1 MAAFAGVIPVSEAGT
16 ELRIF
21 ALDGAVIG
29 DELLE
34 RLVHGAPPAERP
46 HPKELLRTAE
56 TLREAGD
63 LEGASDALL
72 ECADACQTRL
82 LDAMELDTGCLWTL
96 ARASAALVDVSA
108 RRGDWAT
115 CRAAAC
121 DAMASSE
128 TLLDIF
134 PACDFEIARVVARA
148 IAVATVS
155 AGETEK
161 GEQFLR
167 LARRV
172 FEEAAERGEPWM
184 ASPVGRA
191 AERSVKH
198 MLWRVGSA
206 EPECAEGATQEPR
219 GGREFDTPKPRR
231 ALQQSADTPPQKP
244 RRALRDL
251 ANTPLER
258 ALRAGKQPA
267 RKPPPPRRAALPK
280 EAVVPAAGFMSLEDA
295 AAFSAAGRGTAV
307 AFDVAARR
315 ELQGAHGGFEPRRG
329 DDGDCSIC
337 LEKLADGDDVTTV
350 LRCGHAFHANCL
362 DAWLRRKFSCPLCKS
377 RARRRS
383 RVSDALLASPRRPLV
398 REALRDV
405 RGGRGATWTLAR
417 DAHAT
422 THCARVATGL
432 STQAVAAGP
441 VLVAGP
447 GLRRRALAAF
457 GAAGRVLE
465 DLDFECGRVVDT
477 TAFAAPLRCS
487 LVGSAPVQ
495 PGDRRSWVV
504 EVVEPCP
511 GRSYLAVGLGL
522 DGTRR
527 LESFAVVGR
536 RDGACRR
543 GSVLRQTAWLFRVGE
558 RPTLCRERGPAS
570 FSSSGAFKFAESREE
585 RHARPLAAGDQVRVF
600 VDSSPGAELL
610 RVQHLP
616 RGVDA
621 FSEAALAFPVL
632 EVLLR
637 ASDPNF
643 GYDGSSLLRPVVE
656 CRNGQQKVAG
666 DDAPRAAARPFG
678 GWLLRVAP
686 TSSVPPQLFDPARA
700 GARVL
705 PFHDDD

>member
-1 MAAFAGVIPVSEAGT
+1 MAAFASASGGMPVSEAGL

-167 LARRV
+167 LAKRV

-184 ASPVGRA
+184 ASPAGSA
-191 AERSVKH
+191 TWRSVQH
-198 MLWRVGSA
+198 MLWTVGA
-206 EPECAEGATQEPR
+206 ETERAQA
-219 GGREFDTPKPRR
+219 TPKPRR
-231 ALQQSADTPPQKP
+231 ALRLIAGTPPQKP
-244 RRALRDL
+244 RRALRYIE
-251 ANTPLER
+251 NTPLER

-350 LRCGHAFHANCL
+350 LRCGHSFHAGCL

-477 TAFAAPLRCS
+477 TCFAAPLRCS

-585 RHARPLAAGDQVRVF
+585 RSARPLAAGDQVRVF

-621 FSEAALAFPVL
+621 FSEAAVAFPVL

-643 GYDGSSLLRPVVE
+643 AYDGSGLLRPVVE

>member
-1 MAAFAGVIPVSEAGT
+1 
-16 ELRIF
+16 
-21 ALDGAVIG
+21 
-29 DELLE
+29 
-34 RLVHGAPPAERP
+34 
-46 HPKELLRTAE
+46 
-56 TLREAGD
+56 
-63 LEGASDALL
+63 
-72 ECADACQTRL
+72 
-82 LDAMELDTGCLWTL
+82 
-96 ARASAALVDVSA
+96 
-108 RRGDWAT
+108 
-115 CRAAAC
+115 
-121 DAMASSE
+121 MASSE
-128 TLLDIF
+128 TLLGVF

-167 LARRV
+167 LAKRV

-206 EPECAEGATQEPR
+206 EPERAEGATQEPR
-219 GGREFDTPKPRR
+219 SGREFDTPKPRR

-267 RKPPPPRRAALPK
+267 RKPPPPRRRALPK

-337 LEKLADGDDVTTV
+337 LEKLAGGGGVAAV
-350 LRCGHAFHANCL
+350 LRCGHSFHAGCL

-441 VLVAGP
+441 VL
-447 GLRRRALAAF
+447 
-457 GAAGRVLE
+457 
-465 DLDFECGRVVDT
+465 
-477 TAFAAPLRCS
+477 
-487 LVGSAPVQ
+487 

-543 GSVLRQTAWLFRVGE
+543 GRVLRQTAWLFRVGE
-558 RPTLCRERGPAS
+558 RPTLCCERGPAS

-585 RHARPLAAGDQVRVF
+585 RSARPLAAGDQVRVF

-643 GYDGSSLLRPVVE
+643 GYDGSGLLRPVVE

-678 GWLLRVAP
+678 GWLPRAARRRRAAP
-686 TSSVPPQLFDPARA
+686 PDRARP
-700 GARVL
+700 
-705 PFHDDD
+705 PFHDDDSSWTT

>member
-1 MAAFAGVIPVSEAGT
+1 M
-16 ELRIF
+16 
-21 ALDGAVIG
+21 
-29 DELLE
+29 
-34 RLVHGAPPAERP
+34 
-46 HPKELLRTAE
+46 
-56 TLREAGD
+56 
-63 LEGASDALL
+63 
-72 ECADACQTRL
+72 
-82 LDAMELDTGCLWTL
+82 
-96 ARASAALVDVSA
+96 
-108 RRGDWAT
+108 
-115 CRAAAC
+115 
-121 DAMASSE
+121 
-128 TLLDIF
+128 
-134 PACDFEIARVVARA
+134 
-148 IAVATVS
+148 
-155 AGETEK
+155 
-161 GEQFLR
+161 
-167 LARRV
+167 
-172 FEEAAERGEPWM
+172 
-184 ASPVGRA
+184 
-191 AERSVKH
+191 
-198 MLWRVGSA
+198 
-206 EPECAEGATQEPR
+206 
-219 GGREFDTPKPRR
+219 
-231 ALQQSADTPPQKP
+231 
-244 RRALRDL
+244 
-251 ANTPLER
+251 
-258 ALRAGKQPA
+258 
-267 RKPPPPRRAALPK
+267 
-280 EAVVPAAGFMSLEDA
+280 PAAGFMSLEDA

-350 LRCGHAFHANCL
+350 LRCGHSFHAGCL

-543 GSVLRQTAWLFRVGE
+543 GRVLRQTAWLFRVGE

-570 FSSSGAFKFAESREE
+570 FSSSGAFKFAESREKSGK
-585 RHARPLAAGDQVRVF
+585 LAAGDQVRVF

>member
-1 MAAFAGVIPVSEAGT
+1 MAAFAGGIPVSEAGL

-72 ECADACQTRL
+72 ECSDTCQTRL

-128 TLLDIF
+128 TLLGVF

-184 ASPVGRA
+184 ASPVEAAARA
-191 AERSVKH
+191 ARPREHAARA
-198 MLWRVGSA
+198 RVAGGQA
-206 EPECAEGATQEPR
+206 ARAQAAAATPR
-219 GGREFDTPKPRR
+219 
-231 ALQQSADTPPQKP
+231 
-244 RRALRDL
+244 
-251 ANTPLER
+251 
-258 ALRAGKQPA
+258 
-267 RKPPPPRRAALPK
+267 ALPK

-543 GSVLRQTAWLFRVGE
+543 GRVLRQTAWLFRVGE
-558 RPTLCRERGPAS
+558 RPTLCCERGPAS

-585 RHARPLAAGDQVRVF
+585 RSARPLAAGDQVRVF

-643 GYDGSSLLRPVVE
+643 GYDGSGLLRPVVE

-666 DDAPRAAARPFG
+666 DDAARAAARPFG

-686 TSSVPPQLFDPARA
+686 TSSVPPRSSTAAPA
-700 GARVL
+700 L
-705 PFHDDD
+705 PFHDDDSSWTT

>member
-1 MAAFAGVIPVSEAGT
+1 MPQHTSNSIAACRWVSE
-16 ELRIF
+16 R
-21 ALDGAVIG
+21 
-29 DELLE
+29 
-34 RLVHGAPPAERP
+34 RL
-46 HPKELLRTAE
+46 T
-56 TLREAGD
+56 
-63 LEGASDALL
+63 
-72 ECADACQTRL
+72 
-82 LDAMELDTGCLWTL
+82 
-96 ARASAALVDVSA
+96 
-108 RRGDWAT
+108 
-115 CRAAAC
+115 
-121 DAMASSE
+121 
-128 TLLDIF
+128 
-134 PACDFEIARVVARA
+134 
-148 IAVATVS
+148 
-155 AGETEK
+155 
-161 GEQFLR
+161 
-167 LARRV
+167 
-172 FEEAAERGEPWM
+172 
-184 ASPVGRA
+184 SP
-191 AERSVKH
+191 
-198 MLWRVGSA
+198 
-206 EPECAEGATQEPR
+206 
-219 GGREFDTPKPRR
+219 
-231 ALQQSADTPPQKP
+231 
-244 RRALRDL
+244 
-251 ANTPLER
+251 
-258 ALRAGKQPA
+258 
-267 RKPPPPRRAALPK
+267 
-280 EAVVPAAGFMSLEDA
+280 
-295 AAFSAAGRGTAV
+295 
-307 AFDVAARR
+307 
-315 ELQGAHGGFEPRRG
+315 
-329 DDGDCSIC
+329 
-337 LEKLADGDDVTTV
+337 
-350 LRCGHAFHANCL
+350 
-362 DAWLRRKFSCPLCKS
+362 
-377 RARRRS
+377 
-383 RVSDALLASPRRPLV
+383 
-398 REALRDV
+398 
-405 RGGRGATWTLAR
+405 
-417 DAHAT
+417 
-422 THCARVATGL
+422 
-432 STQAVAAGP
+432 
-441 VLVAGP
+441 
-447 GLRRRALAAF
+447 F

-477 TAFAAPLRCS
+477 TCFAAPLRCS

-585 RHARPLAAGDQVRVF
+585 RSARPLAAGDQVRVF

-621 FSEAALAFPVL
+621 FSEAAVAFPVL

-643 GYDGSSLLRPVVE
+643 AYDGSGLLRPVVE

>member
-1 MAAFAGVIPVSEAGT
+1 
-16 ELRIF
+16 
-21 ALDGAVIG
+21 
-29 DELLE
+29 
-34 RLVHGAPPAERP
+34 
-46 HPKELLRTAE
+46 
-56 TLREAGD
+56 
-63 LEGASDALL
+63 
-72 ECADACQTRL
+72 
-82 LDAMELDTGCLWTL
+82 
-96 ARASAALVDVSA
+96 
-108 RRGDWAT
+108 
-115 CRAAAC
+115 
-121 DAMASSE
+121 MASSE
-128 TLLDIF
+128 TLLGVF

-206 EPECAEGATQEPR
+206 EPERAEGATQEPR
-219 GGREFDTPKPRR
+219 SGREFDTPKPRARCNKARTRRRRSRGARCGTSRTRRSSARCAR
-231 ALQQSADTPPQKP
+231 ASSPRASRR
-244 RRALRDL
+244 RRA
-251 ANTPLER
+251 
-258 ALRAGKQPA
+258 
-267 RKPPPPRRAALPK
+267 AALPK
-280 EAVVPAAGFMSLEDA
+280 EAVVPAAGFMTLEDA

-350 LRCGHAFHANCL
+350 LRCGHSFHAGCL

-383 RVSDALLASPRRPLV
+383 RVSDAAARRRGAAGAALRGVAAARRDVDARARRARDDALRAPRRP
-398 REALRDV
+398 
-405 RGGRGATWTLAR
+405 
-417 DAHAT
+417 
-422 THCARVATGL
+422 
-432 STQAVAAGP
+432 P
-441 VLVAGP
+441 VLGRR
-447 GLRRRALAAF
+447 GRRA
-457 GAAGRVLE
+457 V
-465 DLDFECGRVVDT
+465 
-477 TAFAAPLRCS
+477 
-487 LVGSAPVQ
+487 
-495 PGDRRSWVV
+495 
-504 EVVEPCP
+504 P

-522 DGTRR
+522 GGTRR

-585 RHARPLAAGDQVRVF
+585 RSARPLAAGDQVRVF

-632 EVLLR
+632 EVVLR

-686 TSSVPPQLFDPARA
+686 TSSVPPQLFRPARR
-700 GARVL
+700 ARP